1 MLPAVIIHLL
11 DIKSSNALTREHSLE
26 GFGLCMQV
34 MQRLRQSYSAADYAT
49 HFLEAAIKK
58 ADIQVHGHRKF
69 GHRRRARH
77 RSVAQLG
84 ALPLVTGG
92 TTAISIPA
100 SAPPSNAALTPPP
113 DLESLTALDAQGM
126 EKGFDESELQ
136 FKLESFLQAPP
147 SPSHD
152 APLPNV
158 FNVGSN
164 GDSTLQAP
172 APTGADDMLFSDS
185 TPHLSM
191 PADGGEVSELDAL
204 LNMRTEQQS
213 DPFLGHYDDSGL
225 LGMCGKIGGLGGRA
239 FDLMGESSSWLEED
253 MSRLLDGVDFGI
265 DDVIQVLE
273 TEIN

>member
-11 DIKSSNALTREHSLE
+11 DIKSSNALTREISLE

-34 MQRLRQSYSAADYAT
+34 MQGLRQSYSSADYAT

-77 RSVAQLG
+77 RNVAQLG
-84 ALPLVTGG
+84 ASPQMMIG
-92 TTAISIPA
+92 TAAISIPA

-113 DLESLTALDAQGM
+113 DLESLTALNTG
-126 EKGFDESELQ
+126 KGLESELQ

-152 APLPNV
+152 APLQSA
-158 FNVGSN
+158 FNIGSN
-164 GDSTLQAP
+164 GNSTLQAP
-172 APTGADDMLFSDS
+172 APSGAEDLLFSDS

-191 PADGGEVSELDAL
+191 PADGAEGGDLDAL
-204 LNMRTEQQS
+204 LNMRDGQQS
-213 DPFLGHYDDSGL
+213 DPFLGHYDDVGLSGM
-225 LGMCGKIGGLGGRA
+225 GSKNGGAGGRA
-239 FDLMGESSSWLEED
+239 FDLMGDSSSWLEED
-253 MSRLLDGVDFGI
+253 MSKLLDGVDFDI

>member
-11 DIKSSNALTREHSLE
+11 DIKSSNVVTRELSLE
-26 GFGLCMQV
+26 GFSLCMQV
-34 MQRLRQSYSAADYAT
+34 MQGLRQSYSAADYAT

-58 ADIQVHGHRKF
+58 ADIQVHGYRKF

-77 RSVAQLG
+77 RNVAQLSASSLG
-84 ALPLVTGG
+84 STA
-92 TTAISIPA
+92 AISIPA
-100 SAPPSNAALTPPP
+100 SASPSNAALTPPP
-113 DLESLTALDAQGM
+113 DLEGISVPGSLSVGKSLD
-126 EKGFDESELQ
+126 ENELQ

-152 APLPNV
+152 APLPSA
-158 FNVGSN
+158 FNIGSN
-164 GDSTLQAP
+164 GHSTLQAP
-172 APTGADDMLFSDS
+172 ALAGADDLLFSDS

-191 PADGGEVSELDAL
+191 PTDGDNGDLDAL
-204 LNMRTEQQS
+204 LMRVGDNQQN
-213 DPFLGHYDDSGL
+213 DPFLGHYEDS
-225 LGMCGKIGGLGGRA
+225 MSGKNGGFGGRA

-253 MSRLLDGVDFGI
+253 MSRLLDGVDFDI

>member
-11 DIKSSNALTREHSLE
+11 DIKSSNAVTRELSLE
-26 GFGLCMQV
+26 GFSLCMQV
-34 MQRLRQSYSAADYAT
+34 MQSLRQSYSAADYAT

-58 ADIQVHGHRKF
+58 ADIQVSGHRKF
-69 GHRRRARH
+69 GHRRRVRH
-77 RSVAQLG
+77 RNVAQLG
-84 ALPLVTGG
+84 ASPMGSTV
-92 TTAISIPA
+92 AISIPA

-113 DLESLTALDAQGM
+113 DLESLSALDPSGAGRPL
-126 EKGFDESELQ
+126 DENELQ

-152 APLPNV
+152 APLPSA
-158 FNVGSN
+158 FNIGSN
-164 GDSTLQAP
+164 GNSTLQAP
-172 APTGADDMLFSDS
+172 VATGAEDLLFSDS

-191 PADGGEVSELDAL
+191 PIDGDNGDLDAL
-204 LNMRTEQQS
+204 LMRAGDGQQN
-213 DPFLGHYDDSGL
+213 DPFLGHYEDVLSG
-225 LGMCGKIGGLGGRA
+225 MNGKNGGLGGRA

-253 MSRLLDGVDFGI
+253 MSRLLDGVDFDI